1 MSTPNNGGDAEGWGK
16 DNEGFGDLPR
26 YGSTNHPEDQPGYGQ
41 GQPYSSGYD
50 SNYGNTGYSGAQFGG
65 AGYAEPIY
73 NEGEYQGNL
82 VGTNG
87 KLQVFNAIGFGFKRT
102 FSNAKMWLL
111 GSLAFVIFFLIIG
124 GIVGVFFGPDYSQTS
139 GSVQVGTDWASNIVG
154 LISLLLMPFIYRLAT
169 KEVDS
174 RATGWASIG
183 KDVHYFPTIIITL
196 ILWAVGMVFSFLFI
210 DQILGRFIAE
220 VEAAGTDDTAVY
232 NAMAENLGG
241 FLGASLLI
249 LIGSVLLSPLYQ
261 LMVWYAA
268 DGRGGIGQAIS
279 QGLKTGVSN
288 YLQLLGFNIVIGFAI
303 TFIVF
308 VTLGLGMI
316 VALPAYLLAQAH
328 AYRQIAGGPV
338 PDDSIY
344 RS

>member
-1 MSTPNNGGDAEGWGK
+1 MKVSVTCRCMALPTILKISQAMAKDSPILLVTIQLRQHWIQWGTV
-16 DNEGFGDLPR
+16 R
-26 YGSTNHPEDQPGYGQ
+26 R
-41 GQPYSSGYD
+41 
-50 SNYGNTGYSGAQFGG
+50 G

-73 NEGEYQGNL
+73 NEGVPGNL

-102 FSNAKMWLL
+102 FSNAKLWLL

-288 YLQLLGFNIVIGFAI
+288 YFTVAGFQYRHRICNHLYRLRDLRLGNDCRAPSLFTGSSSC
-303 TFIVF
+303 
-308 VTLGLGMI
+308 
-316 VALPAYLLAQAH
+316 LPSDCWW
-328 AYRQIAGGPV
+328 PC
-338 PDDSIY
+338 P
-344 RS
+344 